1 MPRWRRFVR
10 NQFLPLGLA
19 VAALSGAV
27 APAPG
32 QYMAALP
39 TQQVAVVII
48 FFCSGLLLRLDEVK
62 AALTAWRA
70 TVWGTVAILGIT
82 PVIGAWLAFQ
92 LPLAPEFQMG
102 LALFCCMPTTLSS
115 GIALTGQARGNVALA
130 VLLTVLTNLLG
141 IFTVPVVLTALLGLL
156 GEVRLSA
163 TQLLGQLLLAILL
176 PLVVGQF
183 LRRWV
188 AACVDRHR
196 YTVGLVSNLALI
208 SVPWMK
214 FSQSSRELGQLGPA
228 TLAGI
233 AVSGLAI
240 HGLYLLL
247 GLGSCRLLR
256 LPLPLTKAVVL
267 QVSQKTMPV
276 ALTVLTFLPL
286 PVATKGL
293 MAIPCVTTHLG
304 QIVFDALIATRWA
317 RRADAAAIA

>member
-1 MPRWRRFVR
+1 MARWRTFVR

-19 VAALSGAV
+19 VAALTGIL

-32 QYMAALP
+32 QFMAALP
-39 TQQVAVVII
+39 TQQIAVVVI

-70 TVWGTVAILGIT
+70 ILWGVVGILGVT

-92 LPLAPEFQMG
+92 LPLAPAYQLG

-130 VLLTVLTNLLG
+130 VLLTVLTNLIG

-163 TQLLGQLLLAILL
+163 AQLLGQLLLVILL
-176 PLVVGQF
+176 PLVSGQF
-183 LRRWV
+183 LRRRIATWV
-188 AACVDRHR
+188 DGRR
-196 YTVGLVSNLALI
+196 YALGLVSNLALI

-214 FSQSSRELGQLGPA
+214 FSQSSRELGQLGLA

-233 AVSGLAI
+233 VMGGLAI

-247 GLGSCRLLR
+247 GVGSCRLLR

-267 QVSQKTMPV
+267 QLSQKTMPV

-293 MAIPCVTTHLG
+293 MAIPCVATHLG

-317 RRADAAAIA
+317 RRTEVRAAA